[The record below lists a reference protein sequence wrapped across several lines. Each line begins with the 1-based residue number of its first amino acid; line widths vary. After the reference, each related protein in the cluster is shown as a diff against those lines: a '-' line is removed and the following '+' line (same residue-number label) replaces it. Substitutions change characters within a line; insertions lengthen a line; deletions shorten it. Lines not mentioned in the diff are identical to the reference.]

1 MQNTERHPDQKQTD
15 QSGPALSQ
23 HEMRELVL
31 NLLTTRGPRGATEDE
46 VQFLLESA
54 NNARLNWL
62 LFQCAITNKT
72 RVDIINGELCAATSE
87 NLIDYQRSQGYIT

>member
-1 MQNTERHPDQKQTD
+1 MQHTERQRDQKQTE
-15 QSGPALSQ
+15 QSGPALSH

-46 VQFLLESA
+46 VRFLLESA

-72 RVDIINGELCAATSE
+72 RVDIIDRELCAATPE
-87 NLIDYQRSQGYIT
+87 NLINYQRSRGYRT

>member
-1 MQNTERHPDQKQTD
+1 MQHTERQPDHKQTE

-46 VQFLLESA
+46 VHFLLTSA
-54 NNARLNWL
+54 NNARLHWL

-72 RVDIINGELCAATSE
+72 WVDIVDGELCAATPE
-87 NLIDYQRSQGYIT
+87 NLIEYQRSRGYRT

>member
-1 MQNTERHPDQKQTD
+1 MQNIQRQHDQKQTD

-46 VQFLLESA
+46 VRFLLESA
-54 NNARLNWL
+54 NNARLHWL

-72 RVDIINGELCAATSE
+72 RVDIIDGELCAATPE
-87 NLIDYQRSQGYIT
+87 NLIDYQRSRGYLT